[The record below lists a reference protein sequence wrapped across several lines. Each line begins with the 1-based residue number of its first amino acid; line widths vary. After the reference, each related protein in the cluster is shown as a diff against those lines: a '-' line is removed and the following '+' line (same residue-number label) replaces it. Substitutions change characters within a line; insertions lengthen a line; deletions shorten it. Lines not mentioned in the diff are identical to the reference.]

1 MIYFNDSKAFVEYS
15 NDLNDIYKKHLRIKS
30 KQKTKTFSFFDDMM
44 ADMFSDKKFNPIVTE
59 LFIREEKLK
68 AYLVF
73 IITQF
78 YFAVPKYFR
87 LYSTRYFVMKIPNK
101 IELRKVAFNHSSGI
115 GFQSFKNLHKKMY
128 IKNKFFFSY

>member
-1 MIYFNDSKAFVEYS
+1 MIYFNDSKAFVEYL
-15 NDLNDIYKKHLRIKS
+15 NHLNDIYKKHLRTKS
-30 KQKTKTFSFFDDMM
+30 KQKTKTFSFFYDMM

-59 LFIREEKLK
+59 LFIRGKKLK

-73 IITQF
+73 IITQS

-101 IELRKVAFNHSSGI
+101 YRTSKSCF
-115 GFQSFKNLHKKMY
+115 
-128 IKNKFFFSY
+128 

>member
-59 LFIREEKLK
+59 LFIRGEKLK

-73 IITQF
+73 IITQSISLF
-78 YFAVPKYFR
+78 
-87 LYSTRYFVMKIPNK
+87 PNILDYIQHAILLWK
-101 IELRKVAFNHSSGI
+101 
-115 GFQSFKNLHKKMY
+115 FQTK
-128 IKNKFFFSY
+128 